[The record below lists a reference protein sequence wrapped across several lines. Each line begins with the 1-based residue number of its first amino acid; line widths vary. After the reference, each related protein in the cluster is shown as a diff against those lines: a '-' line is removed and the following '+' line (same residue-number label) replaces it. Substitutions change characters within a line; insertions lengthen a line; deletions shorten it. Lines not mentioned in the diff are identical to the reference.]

1 MRTSHRRTSRRRA
14 ATRTR
19 AKRSFLKKTFF
30 FLSHFYIW
38 SSLHLDIFLHRPLE
52 YPYDTCLRRED
63 QGGPLFPF
71 YIEKVLWGK
80 NGDAGATNSR
90 PMPVVVLLALNK
102 VPHQSAPP
110 ILIDGLGRQKKGPL
124 FLYCPQV
131 SWRMQSNNEFSLHF
145 SHSQNFQTGSPDLK
159 LHFG

>member
-110 ILIDGLGRQKKGPL
+110 ILIDGLGRQKKGPCSFIAHKWVGECRVTMS
-124 FLYCPQV
+124 FLCT
-131 SWRMQSNNEFSLHF
+131 SLIPKTF
-145 SHSQNFQTGSPDLK
+145 RQGRQT
-159 LHFG
+159 